1 MKTYDELK
9 AMFLLANKK
18 FLIEDIDLLDSMVS
32 ERALCGALM
41 IHLNRLMVKD
51 KSLEGYYTD
60 VEYNRNRGNIKTIQ
74 KTILGPEAKII
85 NVTCDLI
92 MHSRGNHIE
101 QDNLIAIEM
110 KKSNAPEEEK
120 QKDKDRLKALTKDSF
135 DDVWSFDGT
144 TLPEHVCRYI
154 IGIYYEI
161 DFSKRKIFLEYYK
174 QGELLEKQTLNVGG
188 FFLRSKNFGVH
199 VGVQ

>member
-1 MKTYDELK
+1 MKAYNELK
-9 AMFLLANKK
+9 AMFLSANKK

-74 KTILGPEAKII
+74 KTIRGPEEQII

-92 MHSRGNHIE
+92 MHSRGHHIE

-110 KKSNAPEEEK
+110 KKSNASEEEK

-144 TLPEHVCRYI
+144 TLPEHVCRYL

-161 DFSKRKIFLEYYK
+161 NFSKRKIFLEYYR
-174 QGELLEKQTLNVGG
+174 QGELFEKQTLNIGG
-188 FFLRSKNFGVH
+188 IFVKK
-199 VGVQ
+199 

>member
-1 MKTYDELK
+1 MKAYNELK
-9 AMFLLANKK
+9 AMFLSANKK
-18 FLIEDIDLLDSMVS
+18 FLIEDMDLLDSMVS

-74 KTILGPEAKII
+74 KTIRGPEEQII

-92 MHSRGNHIE
+92 MHSRGHHIE

-110 KKSNAPEEEK
+110 KKSNASEEEK

-144 TLPEHVCRYI
+144 TLPEHVCRYL

-161 DFSKRKIFLEYYK
+161 NFSKRKIFLEYYR
-174 QGELLEKQTLNVGG
+174 QGELFERQTLNIGG
-188 FFLRSKNFGVH
+188 IFVKK
-199 VGVQ
+199 

>member
-1 MKTYDELK
+1 MKTYEELK
-9 AMFLLANKK
+9 GLFVEANATFL
-18 FLIEDIDLLDSMVS
+18 EQDIYLLNTEVS

-51 KSLEGYYTD
+51 KDLKGYHTD
-60 VEYNRNRGNIKTIQ
+60 VEYNRNRGNIKTVQ
-74 KTILGPEAKII
+74 KTIRGLESQII

-92 MHSRGNHIE
+92 MHSRGKYIE
-101 QDNLIAIEM
+101 QDNLIAVEM
-110 KKSNAPEEEK
+110 KKSNASEEEK
-120 QKDKDRLKALTKDSF
+120 QSDKERLKALTKDSF

-161 DFSKRKIFLEYYK
+161 NFSKRTILLEYYK
-174 QGELLEKQTLNVGG
+174 QGELFEKDTIM
-188 FFLRSKNFGVH
+188 F
-199 VGVQ
+199 

>member
-1 MKTYDELK
+1 
-9 AMFLLANKK
+9 
-18 FLIEDIDLLDSMVS
+18 MVS

-74 KTILGPEAKII
+74 KTIQGPEAQII

-110 KKSNAPEEEK
+110 KKSNASEEEK

-144 TLPEHVCRYI
+144 TFPEHVCRYL
-154 IGIYYEI
+154 IGVYYEI
-161 DFSKRKIFLEYYK
+161 NFSKRKIFLEYYK
-174 QGELLEKQTLNVGG
+174 QGELFEKQTLNIGG
-188 FFLRSKNFGVH
+188 AFIKK
-199 VGVQ
+199 

>member
-1 MKTYDELK
+1 MRYYDLK
-9 AMFLLANKK
+9 ALFLEANKQ
-18 FLIEDIDLLDSMVS
+18 FLIDDVDLLDVNVS

-74 KTILGPEAKII
+74 KTIRGPEEQII

-110 KKSNAPEEEK
+110 KKSNASEEEK

-144 TLPEHVCRYI
+144 TLPEHVCRYL

-161 DFSKRKIFLEYYK
+161 NFSKRKIFLEYYK
-174 QGELLEKQTLNVGG
+174 QGELFEKQTLNIGG
-188 FFLRSKNFGVH
+188 AFIKK
-199 VGVQ
+199 

>member
-1 MKTYDELK
+1 MKAYNELK
-9 AMFLLANKK
+9 AMFLSANKK
-18 FLIEDIDLLDSMVS
+18 FLIEDMDLLDSMVS

-74 KTILGPEAKII
+74 KTIRGPEEQII

-92 MHSRGNHIE
+92 MHSRGHHIE

-110 KKSNAPEEEK
+110 KKSNASEEEK

-144 TLPEHVCRYI
+144 TLPEHVCRYL

-161 DFSKRKIFLEYYK
+161 NFSKRKIFLEYYR
-174 QGELLEKQTLNVGG
+174 QGELFEKQTLNIGG
-188 FFLRSKNFGVH
+188 IFVKK
-199 VGVQ
+199 

>member
-1 MKTYDELK
+1 MKAYNELK
-9 AMFLLANKK
+9 AMFLSANKK
-18 FLIEDIDLLDSMVS
+18 FLIEDMDLLDSMVS

-74 KTILGPEAKII
+74 KTIRGPKEQII

-92 MHSRGNHIE
+92 MHSRGHHIE

-110 KKSNAPEEEK
+110 KKSNASEEEK

-144 TLPEHVCRYI
+144 TLPEHVCRYL

-161 DFSKRKIFLEYYK
+161 NFSKRKIFLEYYR
-174 QGELLEKQTLNVGG
+174 QGELFEKQTLNIGG
-188 FFLRSKNFGVH
+188 IFVKK
-199 VGVQ
+199 